1 MSILDI
7 QIDKTR
13 QNQGEAIKSKD
24 WEQVR
29 NKIFQED
36 ELLWNDSQFI
46 INGKKENLK
55 IQQNIQIEQNQDI
68 LQRYDSDL
76 GSSQIKSISFKN
88 QNGRKFQYI
97 SKLTSSRSRTIEIDT
112 SNFNEISRI
121 NQIDQSIPTRDQRND
136 TQCCESLQTNQNN
149 NNIRTN
155 NFKNYPSKA
164 MIWVAKLKLRL
175 KNFKLSFNK
184 TKESK
189 LLSSE
194 MRLMINDS
202 SDSIEEKE
210 TFFKT
215 LEKCCSKFTVFNYLK
230 KIPLYN
236 LSSKS
241 GFYIKLILVWLNIIY
256 LLLFSI
262 FIVFQVDD
270 DFSKKVFQIINIVWL
285 IELIFNLNSQI
296 QQDMEIITSRGR
308 AFLIYIKKK
317 LLFDLVPLILN
328 SQFEHTSSALLF
340 QVFQFLKLLNIIHD
354 LKYVELQLCMRVK
367 KHYLIQLI
375 NLIFGLFFIGHI
387 ISCLWFL
394 IGYVEINYL
403 KNQKSWLADDMYTD
417 AFWWQIYFSSLYW
430 SLTLMSTGSN
440 ICSANLE
447 IMFTVIIM
455 LFTSISFGYIV
466 TIIGD
471 ILSEMNS
478 NDLKRKQDMNVI
490 NNYMRQSSI
499 SKELQAN
506 VNLYMQQYYQNN
518 FQEEKQNKQ
527 LVVSKLSIDLQESLK
542 REQYKEIISQID
554 ILFNKIISY
563 KALQDIALYIEEEF
577 YLPNQKLKI
586 DNTDQS
592 LLFIIQGE
600 VEFQTSQGEE
610 NINSNYNKKKLGA
623 GKNFG
628 FIEFISG
635 ISQNHGLKSTMFT
648 QITFIEDLKK
658 LKDVDIL
665 EQFNITLSDEDEE
678 SISVNNNSDQQQ
690 KLQLKQSQK
699 EFDSNK
705 NSQNNIS
712 QKVGENCIR
721 KHSIFV
727 INKQSQDIDD
737 QQNLQDSNSA
747 YKPEQS
753 NEKLNINGFEAFL
766 QNSITLLNDNQRI
779 TVKEFDKCMK
789 QESEN
794 SKISEEKFDSMNT
807 ISQKRKQPHQTT
819 SKSIKN
825 ISYRQLQRASC
836 FFENLN
842 HDQNDNFKQEMELQ
856 ANVNLYMQQ
865 YYQNNFQEEKQ
876 NKQLVVSKL
885 SIDLQ
890 ESLKR
895 EQYKEIISQIDILF
909 NKIISYKALQDIAL
923 YIEEE
928 FYLPNQ
934 KLKIDN
940 TDQSL
945 LFIIQGEHDYQNQF
959 VEIQTS
965 QGEENVHGSDNKKK
979 LGAGKNFGL
988 IEFISG
994 ISKNHGLKSTMFT
1007 QIVKI
1012 NRTDFIR
1019 IIKENDQEYQKF
1031 CELKDKILF
1040 YSNFQDLN
1048 MKCNFCHSFFHQ
1060 DLNCKLVNFD
1070 KNQIYISQSVNQQ
1083 ETQKRVFHQRN
1094 KIKNI
1099 NPLYI
1104 QSVINHNAL
1113 TFIEDLKKLKF
1124 IDVLEQFNITLSD
1137 EDEESVSDNNNSD
1150 HQQKLQQKQSQKELD
1165 SKKNSQNNIS
1175 QKGGENCIRKQSIF
1189 VINKQSAQDLDDQHN
1204 QQESNSA
1211 YKQEQSTEKLN
1222 LNGFEAFVQNSIT
1235 LLNEN
1240 QRITVKEFDK
1250 CMKQESENTKISE
1263 EKFDSMNTNSQKR
1276 KQPHQTTSKSIKKIS
1291 YRQLQRASC
1300 FFENLNHDQNDNFK
1314 QEMEKLMENFKLLNQ
1329 TIANNG
1335 NNQKDSAYFLT
1346 QESNIKNIQS
1356 CQSQMM
1362 YYDFD
1367 ILKDYAKYFPLGNS
1381 KEVIFRLKNQIKK
1394 KFKRANVSFLFQY
1407 KI

>member
-7 QIDKTR
+7 QIDSTR

-29 NKIFQED
+29 NKKFQED

-46 INGKKENLK
+46 INGKKENQT
-55 IQQNIQIEQNQDI
+55 IQQNIQIQQSQDI

-76 GSSQIKSISFKN
+76 GNSQRKPINFKN
-88 QNGRKFQYI
+88 QNSRKFQYI
-97 SKLTSSRSRTIEIDT
+97 SRQTSSRSRTIELDA
-112 SNFNEISRI
+112 SNINELSRI
-121 NQIDQSIPTRDQRND
+121 NQIEESIPIKDQKNEI
-136 TQCCESLQTNQNN
+136 QGCEPLQTNQKN

-164 MIWVAKLKLRL
+164 MIWVTKLKLRL
-175 KNFKLSFNK
+175 RNFKLNFNK
-184 TKESK
+184 AYESK
-189 LLSSE
+189 LLNSE

-210 TFFKT
+210 TFFET

-236 LSSKS
+236 LS
-241 GFYIKLILVWLNIIY
+241 I
-256 LLLFSI
+256 
-262 FIVFQVDD
+262 FQVDD
-270 DFSKKVFQIINIVWL
+270 DFSKKIFQIINIVWL

-340 QVFQFLKLLNIIHD
+340 QVFQFLKLFNIIHD

-375 NLIFGLFFIGHI
+375 NLVFGLFFIGHI
-387 ISCLWFL
+387 ISYLWFL

-403 KNQKSWLADDMYTD
+403 QNQKSWLADDMYTD

-563 KALQDIALYIEEEF
+563 KALQDIALCIEEEF

-600 VEFQTSQGEE
+600 VEIQTSQGEE

-628 FIEFISG
+628 
-635 ISQNHGLKSTMFT
+635 
-648 QITFIEDLKK
+648 
-658 LKDVDIL
+658 
-665 EQFNITLSDEDEE
+665 
-678 SISVNNNSDQQQ
+678 
-690 KLQLKQSQK
+690 
-699 EFDSNK
+699 
-705 NSQNNIS
+705 
-712 QKVGENCIR
+712 
-721 KHSIFV
+721 
-727 INKQSQDIDD
+727 
-737 QQNLQDSNSA
+737 
-747 YKPEQS
+747 
-753 NEKLNINGFEAFL
+753 
-766 QNSITLLNDNQRI
+766 
-779 TVKEFDKCMK
+779 
-789 QESEN
+789 
-794 SKISEEKFDSMNT
+794 
-807 ISQKRKQPHQTT
+807 
-819 SKSIKN
+819 
-825 ISYRQLQRASC
+825 
-836 FFENLN
+836 
-842 HDQNDNFKQEMELQ
+842 
-856 ANVNLYMQQ
+856 
-865 YYQNNFQEEKQ
+865 
-876 NKQLVVSKL
+876 
-885 SIDLQ
+885 
-890 ESLKR
+890 
-895 EQYKEIISQIDILF
+895 
-909 NKIISYKALQDIAL
+909 
-923 YIEEE
+923 
-928 FYLPNQ
+928 
-934 KLKIDN
+934 
-940 TDQSL
+940 
-945 LFIIQGEHDYQNQF
+945 
-959 VEIQTS
+959 
-965 QGEENVHGSDNKKK
+965 
-979 LGAGKNFGL
+979 L

-994 ISKNHGLKSTMFT
+994 ISKNHSLKSTMFT

-1019 IIKENDQEYQKF
+1019 IIKDNDLDYQKF
-1031 CELKDKILF
+1031 CELRDKILF

-1070 KNQIYISQSVNQQ
+1070 KNKIYISQSVNQQ

-1104 QSVINHNAL
+1104 QFAINQNAL
-1113 TFIEDLKKLKF
+1113 TFIEDLKKLKD

-1137 EDEESVSDNNNSD
+1137 QDEDCISDNNNNSD
-1150 HQQKLQQKQSQKELD
+1150 HQQKQQQKQSQKELD

-1189 VINKQSAQDLDDQHN
+1189 VLNKQSAQDLDNQQN

-1211 YKQEQSTEKLN
+1211 HKQEQSTEKLN
-1222 LNGFEAFVQNSIT
+1222 LNGFEVFVQNSIT

-1263 EKFDSMNTNSQKR
+1263 EKFDSMNTISQKR
-1276 KQPHQTTSKSIKKIS
+1276 KQPHQTTSKSIKNIS
-1291 YRQLQRASC
+1291 IRQLQRASC

-1314 QEMEKLMENFKLLNQ
+1314 QEMQKLMENFKLLNQ
-1329 TIANNG
+1329 TITNNG
-1335 NNQKDSAYFLT
+1335 NNQKNSSYFLT
-1346 QESNIKNIQS
+1346 EESNIKNFKN

-1394 KFKRANVSFLFQY
+1394 KFKRANVSFLFQN